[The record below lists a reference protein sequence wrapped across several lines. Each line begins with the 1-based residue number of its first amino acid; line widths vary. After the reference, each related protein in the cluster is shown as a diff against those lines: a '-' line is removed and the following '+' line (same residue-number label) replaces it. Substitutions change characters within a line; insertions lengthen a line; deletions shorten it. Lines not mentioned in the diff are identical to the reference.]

1 MRIIFNWVQYVA
13 KCNIKV
19 KTTAKYRHLIFFSSE
34 QNIMIDL
41 GVVSLWKAAEA
52 RAVMRFPGS
61 VLDVKS
67 RGEPAFPGAAGE
79 ADSWLR
85 LQLPGERNFPGTC
98 REPREDKA

>member
-1 MRIIFNWVQYVA
+1 
-13 KCNIKV
+13 
-19 KTTAKYRHLIFFSSE
+19 
-34 QNIMIDL
+34 
-41 GVVSLWKAAEA
+41 
-52 RAVMRFPGS
+52 MRFPGS